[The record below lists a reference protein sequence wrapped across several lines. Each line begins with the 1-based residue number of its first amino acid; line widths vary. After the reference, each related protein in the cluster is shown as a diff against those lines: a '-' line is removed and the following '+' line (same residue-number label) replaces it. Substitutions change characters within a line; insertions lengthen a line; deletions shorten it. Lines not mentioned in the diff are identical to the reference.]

1 MRPSLI
7 RRYEWLVF
15 AFLLIG
21 ISGLSLL
28 HAQTPPPQAPKPAQ
42 TTPPPVLQSAT
53 QRDEPPLFPKEMVIM
68 TIGDQKFT
76 VDDFN
81 QVMEVFPPQQRAF
94 YNGPGRRKFADDF
107 SQLIILANEA
117 RKENVAADPIVKRRM
132 TLLAD
137 QTLAQALIERIRNDA
152 KIPDDEIQKYYNDHL
167 KDYEEV
173 KASHILIRFK
183 GSPAPLPPGKKD
195 LTEEEAKAKADELY
209 KEVTAPGADFAAIAK
224 AESYDQGSA
233 SKGGDLGT
241 FHHGQMVP
249 AFESAAFALNPGEIS
264 QPIRTQFGYHLI
276 RVDDKKTRTLEEVKP
291 DIENLLR
298 RQKVEVALENLKKAV
313 KVDLNPQF
321 FPAPPSSPPEAPTAP
336 PAPKK

>member
-42 TTPPPVLQSAT
+42 TPPPPVLQSAT

-76 VDDFN
+76 VEDFN

-152 KIPDDEIQKYYNDHL
+152 KIPDNEIQKYYNDHL